1 MGHDIR
7 LLLPPHGT
15 IPVTPRE
22 PSESHRVRVVEAGVV
37 GGGSRHRLLL
47 VHRIFFHHRQI
58 RVQRGASLHLIHP
71 YPPFYLLPQHFCQV
85 RILFSFAF
93 SLAFFFLYLFLFSFF
108 FLSFFF
114 FLFLFLSFSLSFLV
128 LVSLLLF
135 GCFRFLFFSFSFG
148 AINLCN
154 STSFLSFLRWRLK
167 YLSVLAWMGRSTLET
182 YLLQFHLFLSSSSK
196 TQVVYVPGYPYV
208 NFLVGTTIF
217 LYLSHKTLH
226 LTNTLSDALISY
238 SVHNPPSLIL

>member
-1 MGHDIR
+1 MY
-7 LLLPPHGT
+7 
-15 IPVTPRE
+15 
-22 PSESHRVRVVEAGVV
+22 
-37 GGGSRHRLLL
+37 
-47 VHRIFFHHRQI
+47 
-58 RVQRGASLHLIHP
+58 SL
-71 YPPFYLLPQHFCQV
+71 
-85 RILFSFAF
+85 SFAF
-93 SLAFFFLYLFLFSFF
+93 SFFSFLIFSFF
-108 FLSFFF
+108 FFFF
-114 FLFLFLSFSLSFLV
+114 FFFIFPFVFFFSFLFLSFP
-128 LVSLLLF
+128 
-135 GCFRFLFFSFSFG
+135 LFFCVTQPPFF
-148 AINLCN
+148 
-154 STSFLSFLRWRLK
+154 SFLRWRLK